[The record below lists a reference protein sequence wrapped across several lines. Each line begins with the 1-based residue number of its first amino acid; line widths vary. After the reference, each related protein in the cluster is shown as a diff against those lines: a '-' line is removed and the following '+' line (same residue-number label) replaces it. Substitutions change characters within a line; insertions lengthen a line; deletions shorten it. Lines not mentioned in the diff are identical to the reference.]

1 MKLTAGNRAAFASGV
16 NTAYRPDQ
24 SIVCRYLD
32 LMRFFDDPVHDRMFK
47 RHLLDTTIREGARI
61 VDLVEFN
68 GVTVRVLDET
78 SAMATGSL
86 KAIDGC
92 LTAALCLT
100 EGARRIAFESGGN
113 TGSALTRY
121 GRHAGV
127 ETFFFCPVENLDLLD
142 SNLFLEGKNRLIGV
156 ADRSRLKEFTASF
169 TRATGI
175 RHLPERSWRYAASML
190 RGLFIL
196 EQLLAGMKFDWLI
209 QTISAAFG
217 PIGIYRVLDAFKG
230 DLPSLPRFLGVQQQA
245 NCPMYTAWK
254 RNQDATEEVAATQ
267 GNLLTRVM
275 YDRDPRTYD
284 TYGDLC
290 ALLQSTDGEMLT
302 VDEAEFLRTLVA
314 THPFL
319 VQVLHSRGIP
329 ITLQSGEIV
338 EKTGLIALAG
348 TFKAIDRGIIPP
360 GSSVLCCL
368 TGGVTG
374 ADGRARPER
383 VLETELDLQEY
394 IREVQG
400 KHDGMG

>member
-1 MKLTAGNRAAFASGV
+1 MKLTAGNRAAFSNGV
-16 NTAYRPDQ
+16 NTAYSPDQ
-24 SIVCRYLD
+24 SIVCRYRD
-32 LMRFFDDPVHDRMFK
+32 LMRFFDDPGQDGTFK

-61 VDLVEFN
+61 VELVEYK

-127 ETFFFCPVENLDLLD
+127 ETFFFCPVDNLDLLD
-142 SNLFLEGKNRLIGV
+142 SSLFLGGKNRLIGV

-190 RGLFIL
+190 RGLFIV
-196 EQLLAGMKFDWLI
+196 EQMLAGMKFDWLI

-217 PIGIYRVLDAFKG
+217 PIGIYRVLDTFKG
-230 DLPSLPRFLGVQQQA
+230 DLPSIPSFLGVQQQA
-245 NCPMYTAWK
+245 NCPMYMAWK
-254 RNQDATEEVAATQ
+254 RNQGATGEQAATP
-267 GNLLTRVM
+267 GTLLTRVM
-275 YDRDPRTYD
+275 YDRDPRTYN

-302 VDEAEFLRTLVA
+302 VDEAEFLCSLDATPPSLV
-314 THPFL
+314 HL
-319 VQVLHSRGIP
+319 LHSRSIP
-329 ITLQSGEIV
+329 ITLRSGEII

-374 ADGRARPER
+374 ADSRARPER

-394 IREVQG
+394 IREVQE